1 MQLILAIVADP
12 HEAAQL
18 AKLIQGRLSVDLVQ
32 AAEVGEGLLAL
43 DDRLPDL
50 ILTSPLMSPFDDG
63 VLDEYLRSLGPAGA
77 HVQTVRI
84 PVLSEAPKKKKG
96 FGFSFGRSKPQ
107 PVTPE
112 GCEPKVFAD
121 EIQHYLERAAEE
133 KRHAGAGAS
142 SAAIEVEESFTTP
155 SIEEQ
160 WTPAYSDDSTPVYS
174 SEAAPVYTPSEQATW
189 RTEPEPEPNH
199 GAWRSD
205 LLDKFPFADEPAYEV
220 DHLQTAPAWTE
231 ETERVELES
240 QAAVIE
246 TSTLAAAVEP
256 LEEPPLEASPIARL
270 EIVEA
275 AVAEEPVLEEP
286 VIEESFVEESFVE
299 QPLVGGPPVEEVHL
313 QPQTTAAVTERVDV
327 PREPDTSIHQAD
339 EDVAAPSSGPPVTAQ
354 DAVSGSSTPA
364 GPDARAIKATPSFK
378 AALAAIRA
386 AWGKPTRTPGQDNAG
401 TADAQQP
408 ASNRIVSPQI
418 ADDLEPEAAAPVAE
432 ITAPVEVDLTGA
444 VEMLDDPQPEST
456 MVPGPPQPLEPTKK
470 TRPVSSE
477 AEDVYELSVDPDL
490 PELEAKF
497 FAPLAPVRTRDAAS
511 PIAEP
516 QAEDEP
522 SRSTREESS
531 SRRHMKKKRGSKGVK
546 AKAARAEPQTEDV
559 QDEWGMFD
567 PSRCGFAA
575 VVDKLD
581 EVAEKKE
588 QQPQRGKVRLI
599 SYS

>member
-142 SAAIEVEESFTTP
+142 SAAIEVEGSFTP

-246 TSTLAAAVEP
+246 TSNLAAAVEP

-339 EDVAAPSSGPPVTAQ
+339 EDVAATSSGPPVTAQ
-354 DAVSGSSTPA
+354 DTVSGSSTPA
-364 GPDARAIKATPSFK
+364 GPDARAIKSTPSFK

-408 ASNRIVSPQI
+408 ASNRIVSAQI

-531 SRRHMKKKRGSKGVK
+531 SRRDMKKKRGSKGVK